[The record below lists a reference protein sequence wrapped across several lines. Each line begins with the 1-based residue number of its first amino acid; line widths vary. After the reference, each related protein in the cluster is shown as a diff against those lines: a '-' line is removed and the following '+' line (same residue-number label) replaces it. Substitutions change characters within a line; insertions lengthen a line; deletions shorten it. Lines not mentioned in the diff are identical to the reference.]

1 MSDLI
6 LSRERFDSATNIIV
20 QFLRDSGY
28 TGSLEDGTG
37 LHDVVIKPNAIL
49 YGLFAQMVD
58 RASAY
63 QSLQKAFELKDSI
76 GQEDYDSAVDCIL
89 SNWFVTRNDGKP
101 AYGSIRLWFLQPVDF
116 LQYRDGQTVG
126 TVTKPATA
134 LPDAGTTISVVADGE
149 QVFTEDSFGCI
160 YNSTDNI
167 NEYYVDVSVR
177 SATNTDA
184 APDTTDTVSASVSDI
199 YFLRASVPAKFVA
212 GILVENSED
221 FIRRTEKAI
230 TTRELIT
237 DRAINTVLRE
247 EFDEIIN
254 VYVAGH
260 GKKEQL
266 RDIVDFQGVRVHV
279 GNKADIWI
287 ATGLTRQMHDVATD
301 ADGYVSTDQ
310 LPDGVSIAG
319 FSGAYIDGEP
329 TTLEIT
335 CSETS
340 FGSAGYLP
348 ESIHVPGVTDMDKV
362 TLEILTDP
370 MLTQVSD
377 FVRATG
383 QRVVCYDPLV
393 KHKIPLVLRPTL
405 EIALVPSLS
414 GYTDEA
420 LADISRRI
428 RETATEYVTGLVKIG
443 APWVASELVATIH
456 DAVEEVHKIRLPVS
470 CRGDLFDPLSGQ
482 VLHFDVTDKFS
493 VSGIQ
498 GSHSR
503 QLSDNTVQLYT
514 DEYLVTVNFLQ
525 A

>member
-63 QSLQKAFELKDSI
+63 QSLQKAFELKDFI
-76 GQEDYDSAVDCIL
+76 GQEDYDSAVDSIL

-101 AYGSIRLWFLQPVDF
+101 AYGSIRLWFLQPLDF
-116 LQYRDGQTVG
+116 LQYRDGQVVG
-126 TVTKPATA
+126 TVTRSATV
-134 LPDAGTTISVVADGE
+134 LPDTSATISVVADGE

-160 YNSTDNI
+160 FNSTDNI
-167 NEYYVDVSVR
+167 NEYYVDVAVR
-177 SATNTDA
+177 SATNSDA
-184 APDTTDTVSASVSDI
+184 APNITDTVSASVSDI

-212 GILVENSED
+212 GILVESSED
-221 FIRRTEKAI
+221 FIRRTEKVI

-247 EFDEIIN
+247 EFDEIIDL
-254 VYVAGH
+254 YVAGH

-266 RDIVDFQGVRVHV
+266 RDIVDFQDVRVHV

-287 ATGLTRQMHDVATD
+287 ATGLTRQMHAVAAD
-301 ADGYVSTDQ
+301 ADGAISIDQ
-310 LPDGVSIAG
+310 LPADVSIAG

-329 TTLEIT
+329 VTLEVT

-348 ESIHVPGVTDMDKV
+348 ESIHVQGVTDMDKV

-370 MLTQVSD
+370 VLMQVSD

-405 EIALVPSLS
+405 DIALASSLS
-414 GYTDEA
+414 GYTDDA
-420 LADISRRI
+420 LAIISRRI
-428 RETATEYVTGLVKIG
+428 REAATGYVTGLVKTG

-456 DAVEEVHKIRLPVS
+456 ETVAEVHKIRLPVS
-470 CRGDLFDPLSGQ
+470 CRGNLFDPLGGR
-482 VLHFDVTDKFS
+482 VLHFDVPDKFS
-493 VSGIQ
+493 VSDIQ
-498 GSHSR
+498 DSHSR

-514 DEYLVTVNFLQ
+514 DEDLVTVNLLQ